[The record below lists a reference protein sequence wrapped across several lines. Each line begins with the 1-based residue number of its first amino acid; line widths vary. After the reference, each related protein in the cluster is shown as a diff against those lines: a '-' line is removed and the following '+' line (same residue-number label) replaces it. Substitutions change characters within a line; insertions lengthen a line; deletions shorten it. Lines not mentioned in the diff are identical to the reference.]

1 MSAPTPTP
9 TPTPASHIE
18 AETQDPVEG
27 IVPFIPVVLPVAGAL
42 LMFLLAFIAV
52 YMA

>member
-1 MSAPTPTP
+1 MSAPTS
-9 TPTPASHIE
+9 SHQYEPKIDPPPE
-18 AETQDPVEG
+18 VDPVEA
-27 IVPFIPVVLPVAGAL
+27 IVPAIPIVLPVAGGV

>member
-1 MSAPTPTP
+1 MSAPAPHTDTE
-9 TPTPASHIE
+9 S
-18 AETQDPVEG
+18 QDPVEG

-42 LMFLLAFIAV
+42 LMFLLASIAV